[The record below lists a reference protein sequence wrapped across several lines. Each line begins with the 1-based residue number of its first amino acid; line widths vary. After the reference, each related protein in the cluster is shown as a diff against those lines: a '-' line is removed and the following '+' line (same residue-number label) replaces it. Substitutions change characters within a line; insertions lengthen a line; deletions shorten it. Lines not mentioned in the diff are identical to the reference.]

1 VKTSLTSKIIISN
14 ILVLVISLVALFIT
28 YNFKNKVS
36 EDILLHRN
44 QVNQFDKEVI
54 LVTSYLYRSAHINDA
69 KYLAEA
75 AISSKKALYTLDF
88 LIHHEFQTDE
98 LKAVYI
104 DFFKNAVI
112 ATSLSLEKRSN
123 EAQEADVISFEK
135 YTLLQKMIAKLLT
148 SLDNSEKELKQEVL
162 LILLV
167 FSAVFIFLV
176 LGNILYIIK
185 SYKQIQETE
194 SKITLKEHES
204 ILQRAT
210 MIDAIGDGVYGV
222 DKDGMCTFVNHSAV
236 DLLGFTKEEIL
247 STHQHELFHHHK
259 PGNSIYL
266 HEECPIYLTIQDR
279 QIKELEEYFIK
290 KDGTFFPV
298 HLTVAPTNDGGAIVV
313 FRDITDKKIILHAL
327 EQERELFSSGPVMTL
342 EWDPSQ
348 NWPIKYISSN
358 CLDILGYSKEEMQ
371 SESFLYAD
379 LIHPED
385 IDRVYK
391 EVVYY
396 MENNVNN
403 FEQSYRL
410 RLKNGDY
417 RWFYDFTHFVRDEKN
432 NLISIRGYMF
442 DQTGLKEAEIAIK
455 EAKEKAELAN
465 KAKSQFLA
473 NMSHEIRTPMNAIVG
488 LSELLFDTKLDDRQK
503 NLLLKVNSS
512 SKILL
517 RIIND
522 ILDYSKIEA
531 GKLELEHK
539 NFRLEDVMEQLK
551 FMFLESAIKKS
562 LRTHCEIKEDVPAL
576 VIGDGLRITQVLS
589 NLISNA
595 IKFTHEGSVSLDIKL
610 KEKLDDKRAVV
621 SFCVS
626 DTGIGIN
633 EAQLKKLFTPFTQ
646 ADTST
651 TRKYGG
657 TGLGLTISKKI
668 IEAMGGVL
676 IAKSQEGVGS
686 TFSFELEF
694 EVASWEKLDF
704 DKTKYKETEELPNF
718 GGIIALLVE
727 DNLINQEVA
736 SMMLKRVAIEVD
748 IANNGQEAVEKYFE
762 NPSRY
767 DLILMDLQMPLMSG
781 YKAAKIIRER
791 DKDIPIVALTAA
803 AMIEDKQKAID
814 AGMNDH
820 LGKPIDMSELYKTV
834 AKFCNADLKI
844 KEANTALRK
853 IDEILDMEDLER
865 LFSSKELINKFLK
878 NFAQELT
885 STFKDI
891 GTFISQND
899 NGAKLLLHTLKGL
912 SGNLRANKLYEV
924 CKSIDAKYVS
934 NQEIAESDI
943 EKLRST
949 IKSTQERLEEI
960 ILDERSDI
968 PFQKLDYK
976 ELKKLLYDA
985 KQTISKSNMLEFEEV
1000 DCLFMNLNTIVDMNE
1015 LAEWKK
1021 YIEELEYDKAL
1032 EIMNRWKL

>member
-14 ILVLVISLVALFIT
+14 ILVLVISFTALFVA
-28 YNFKNKVS
+28 YNFENKVS

-54 LVTSYLYRSAHINDA
+54 LVASYLYRSAHMNDD

-75 AISSKKALYTLDF
+75 AISSKKAIYTLDF
-88 LIHHEFQTDE
+88 LIHHEFQTQE

-112 ATSLSLEKRSN
+112 ATSLSLENRSN
-123 EAQEADVISFEK
+123 KAQEVDAISFEK
-135 YTLLQKMIAKLLT
+135 YTLLQKMTAKLLA
-148 SLDNSEKELKQEVL
+148 SLDDSENELKQEVL
-162 LILLV
+162 LIFSV

-185 SYKQIQETE
+185 SYRQVQETE
-194 SKITLKEHES
+194 SKIAQKENES
-204 ILQRAT
+204 IIQRAT
-210 MIDAIGDGVYGV
+210 MIDAIGEGVYGV
-222 DKDGMCTFVNHSAV
+222 DKDGMCTFVNQSAIN
-236 DLLGFTKEEIL
+236 LLGFTKDEIL
-247 STHQHELFHHHK
+247 STHQHDLFHHHK
-259 PGNSIYL
+259 LDNSIYPND
-266 HEECPIYLTIQDR
+266 ECPIYITTKDR
-279 QIKELEEYFIK
+279 KIRELEEYFIK
-290 KDGTFFPV
+290 KDGSFFPV
-298 HLTVAPTNDGGAIVV
+298 NLTVAPTNDRGAIVV
-313 FRDITDKKIILHAL
+313 FRDITEKKMVLHAL
-327 EQERELFSSGPVMTL
+327 EKERELFSSGPVMTL
-342 EWDPSQ
+342 EWTASQ
-348 NWPIKYISSN
+348 NWPIKYISWN
-358 CLDILGYSKEEMQ
+358 CLDILGYSREEMQ
-371 SESFLYAD
+371 SDSFLYAD
-379 LIHPED
+379 LIHHDD
-385 IDRVYK
+385 IERIIK
-391 EVVYY
+391 EVTYHID
-396 MENNVNN
+396 NNINY

-410 RLKNGDY
+410 RLKNGNY
-417 RWFYDFTHFVRDEKN
+417 RWFYDFSHLIRDEKN
-432 NLISIRGYMF
+432 NLLSIRGYMF
-442 DQTGLKEAEIAIK
+442 DQTTLKEAEIAIK

-465 KAKSQFLA
+465 KTKSDFLA
-473 NMSHEIRTPMNAIVG
+473 NMSHEIRTPMNAIIG

-503 NLLLKVNSS
+503 NLLIKVNSS

-517 RIIND
+517 GIIND
-522 ILDYSKIEA
+522 VLDYSKIEA

-539 NFRLEDVMEQLK
+539 KFRLEDVMEQLK
-551 FMFLESAIKKS
+551 FMFLESSIKKS
-562 LRTHCEIKEDVPAL
+562 LGTHCEIKDDMPTL
-576 VIGDGLRITQVLS
+576 VVGDELRITQVLS

-595 IKFTHEGSVSLDIKL
+595 IKFTHEGSISLDIKL
-610 KEKLDDKRAVV
+610 KEKLDDKIAVI

-633 EAQLKKLFTPFTQ
+633 EEQLKKLFTPFTQ

-676 IAKSQEGVGS
+676 MAKSQEGVGS

-704 DKTKYKETEELPNF
+704 DKITHKETEELPNF
-718 GGIIALLVE
+718 GGIRALLVE

-748 IANNGQEAVEKYFE
+748 IANNGQEAIEKYFE

-767 DLILMDLQMPLMSG
+767 DLILMDLQMPLMGG
-781 YKAAKIIRER
+781 YEATRLIRER
-791 DKDIPIVALTAA
+791 DKDIPIIALTAA

-814 AGMNDH
+814 AGMNEH
-820 LGKPIDMSELYKTV
+820 LGKPIDMNELYKTV
-834 AKFCNADLKI
+834 AKLCNVDLKI
-844 KEANTALRK
+844 KETDLSLRK
-853 IDEILDMEDLER
+853 IDEILDMEDLEKI
-865 LFSSKELINKFLK
+865 FSSKELIDKLLK
-878 NFAQELT
+878 NFSQELT

-891 GTFISQND
+891 VILISHND
-899 NGAKLLLHTLKGL
+899 NSAQLLLHTLKGL

-934 NQEIAESDI
+934 KQKISESEIER
-943 EKLRST
+943 LRT
-949 IKSTQERLEEI
+949 AIKSTQERLEEV
-960 ILDERSDI
+960 ILDEGSTSLSE
-968 PFQKLDYK
+968 KLDNK
-976 ELKKLLYDA
+976 ELKNLFNDI
-985 KQTISKSNMLEFEEV
+985 KQAISKSNMLESKSV
-1000 DCLFMNLNTIVDMNE
+1000 DSLFNSLSTTVDANE